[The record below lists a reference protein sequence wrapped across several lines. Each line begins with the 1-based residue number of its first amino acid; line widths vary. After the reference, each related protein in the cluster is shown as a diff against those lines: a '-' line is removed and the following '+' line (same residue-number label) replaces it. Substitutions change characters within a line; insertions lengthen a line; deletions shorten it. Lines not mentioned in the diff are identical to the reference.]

1 MSRPAPALAVAV
13 LALVVALGGTAVAA
27 KKYVITKTTQISPGV
42 LAQLRK
48 AGPPGP
54 AGVPGPAG
62 RDGAAGETGPAGPSG
77 TSNVVSLTRPG
88 ALGLPGTGDGAPAAT
103 LTALP
108 SGGWLVVGSADA
120 RTAGGGGDT
129 DVACA
134 LVGPGGEQPGAAVT
148 VPDGRRTQL
157 TTSAAWTLAS
167 PTDVVL
173 SCRGAGV
180 TVDHVRLY
188 AIRTAEAEVR

>member
-1 MSRPAPALAVAV
+1 MSRLSPALAVAV

-27 KKYVITKTTQISPGV
+27 KKYVITKTTQISPKV

-54 AGVPGPAG
+54 AGLPGPAG
-62 RDGAAGETGPAGPSG
+62 RDGAAGATGAAGASG
-77 TSNVVSLTRPG
+77 TSNVVSLTRPA
-88 ALGLPGTGDGAPAAT
+88 ALGLPGTGDGATAAT
-103 LTALP
+103 LSALP

-129 DVACA
+129 DVTCA
-134 LVGPGGEQPGAAVT
+134 LVGPGGEQPGATVT

-167 PTDVVL
+167 ATDLAL